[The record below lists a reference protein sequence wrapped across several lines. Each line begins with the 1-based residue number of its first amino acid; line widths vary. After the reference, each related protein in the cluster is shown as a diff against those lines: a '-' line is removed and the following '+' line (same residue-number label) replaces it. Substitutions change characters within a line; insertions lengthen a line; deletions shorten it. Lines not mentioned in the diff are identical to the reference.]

1 MLERIVNLSV
11 RLRYPMLVLLAVLL
25 GTGVYA
31 ALRLPIDAV
40 PDISPV
46 QVSVITSAPGL
57 SAEQVERAV
66 TFPIENALNGT
77 PGLVELRSV
86 SRGDTSSVTVIFE
99 EGMDAWFTRQ
109 IVLERIQQVVAD
121 LPEGVGPPE
130 LAPLS
135 NGLGEIYQF
144 VLRSDFH
151 TPKQLRTLLDWEVIP
166 RLRNVP
172 GVIEVNSFG
181 GELKQYQVV
190 VEPDRLRAHNLTIEE
205 VAEALRSASAS
216 ASGGY
221 VDRGAESYTLR
232 AMGVFQG
239 LDDIGAVVLRA
250 DVDRPPVLVRHVA
263 ELQVGAALPHG
274 VVTFQGEETAV
285 TGIIMMLQGSNSR
298 EVIYAVKDRIAEV
311 QAELPPGVLIVPV
324 YDRASFVERALK
336 TVMTNLAEGVLI
348 VTLILPLMLGSL
360 RGAIAVVLAIPASAA
375 IALLGMHLFGVTGDL
390 MSLGAIDFGFLVDGP
405 IVVLEALL
413 AANIAKQIRP
423 DLGPSERLRQRLEA
437 TRQTVAKVMRPVF
450 YSVAI
455 IMLVYLPLLGL
466 EGVEGKMFR
475 PMAITMACAL
485 GGALIYSV
493 LFLPAVLAVLNPQVK
508 GHGPA
513 WLVRLERGYGR
524 IVGRAIRWRWRLLG
538 VCAMGLVAGV
548 IVLSGAGADF
558 VPRIEE
564 GDAMVTIRRA
574 PSINLDTAREL
585 DLEVQQELRKFPEVE
600 RTLAM
605 SGRPELATDPVGK
618 DNTDILVALKPR
630 SEWTV
635 ADFDELSVLFKN
647 AAESVPGT
655 FASVSQPI
663 EDRTNE
669 LISGSRADV
678 QIMLYGSD
686 LFKLTEVSE
695 SIAELVSQVEG
706 AGDVRVERVLGLPS
720 ITIEPDRA
728 AMAMHGVS
736 MQSVL
741 AAVGA
746 ARVGLELGTVW
757 EGPRRFGLRLLVP
770 PRGSDQDA
778 LGDLVVEG
786 RRGTNVPL
794 SELAEIIESD
804 GPASI
809 RREDRVRTLRVEV
822 NLRGRDLVSWV
833 AEARGLVDA
842 NVQLPSDMRMTWG
855 GQFENF
861 ERASARLAIIVPM
874 ALAIVFGMLMAMFQ
888 EARWAAAVFAIV
900 PFAATG
906 GIFGLAARDLPFSIP
921 AAVGFVALAG
931 VAVLNGVVLT
941 SKVREASSGGL
952 PREQA
957 IISGSTETMR
967 AVLTTGA
974 VAALGFL
981 PMALAT
987 GAGAEVQRPLA
998 TVVVFGIGLS
1008 TIVTLFV
1015 LPGLLRMFMPAD
1027 PPQGEVEPPAVETP

>member
-1 MLERIVNLSV
+1 MLAKIVETSV
-11 RLRYPMLVLLAVLL
+11 RLRYAMLALLLCL
-25 GTGVYA
+25 IGTGIYA
-31 ALRLPIDAV
+31 GLRLPIDAV

-46 QVSVITSAPGL
+46 QVTVITSAPGL

-77 PGLVELRSV
+77 PGLIDLRSI
-86 SRGDTSSVTVIFE
+86 SRADTSSVIVVFE
-99 EGMDAWFTRQ
+99 EGMDPWFTRQ
-109 IVLERIQQVVAD
+109 IVLERIQQVIPD
-121 LPEGVGPPE
+121 LPEGVERPE

-151 TPKQLRTLLDWEVIP
+151 SAKQLRTILDWEVIP
-166 RLRNVP
+166 RLRSVS

-190 VEPDRLRAHNLTIEE
+190 VEPERLRAYSLTIDD
-205 VAEALRSASAS
+205 VADAIRAASAS

-221 VDRGAESYTLR
+221 VDRGAEAYTLR
-232 AMGVFQG
+232 AIGLFQG
-239 LDDIGAVVLRA
+239 LDDIGRVVLRA

-263 ELQVGAALPHG
+263 EVRVGSALPHG
-274 VVTFQGEETAV
+274 VVTYQGEETAI
-285 TGIIMMLQGSNSR
+285 TGVIMMLQGSNSR
-298 EVIYAVKDRIAEV
+298 EVVYAVKDRVAEI
-311 QAELPPGVLIVPV
+311 QAELPPGVVIDAV
-324 YDRASFVERALK
+324 YDRADFVERALK

-348 VTLILPLMLGSL
+348 VTLVLPLMLGSV
-360 RGAIAVVLAIPASAA
+360 RGAIAVVLAIPASTAV
-375 IALLGMHLFGVTGDL
+375 ALLGMHAFGVTGDL

-413 AANIAKQIRP
+413 AAKIGSQLNP
-423 DLGPSERLRQRLEA
+423 DLRPSERVRQRLEGMREA
-437 TRQTVAKVMRPVF
+437 IAGVMRPVF

-466 EGVEGKMFR
+466 EGVEGRMFR

-485 GGALIYSV
+485 AGALIYSV
-493 LFLPAVLAVLNPQVK
+493 VFLPAVLVVLKPEVK
-508 GHGPA
+508 GHGPG

-524 IVGRAIRWRWRLLG
+524 MVPTAIKWRWRLLG
-538 VCAMGLVAGV
+538 ICMLALGAGV
-548 IVLSGAGADF
+548 VVIASAGADF
-558 VPRIEE
+558 VPRIDE

-574 PSINLDTAREL
+574 PSISLEEAREL
-585 DLEVQQELRKFPEVE
+585 DLRVQRALRQFPEVR

-605 SGRPELATDPVGK
+605 TGRPELATDPVGK
-618 DNTDILVALKPR
+618 DSTDILVALAPKE
-630 SEWTV
+630 EWV
-635 ADFDELSVLFKN
+635 SASDLDGISVLFKD

-678 QIMLYGSD
+678 QIMLYGDD
-686 LFKLTEVSE
+686 LFRLTEISE
-695 SIAELVSQVEG
+695 EIAGLVRTVEG

-720 ITIEPDRA
+720 ITVEPDRA
-728 AMAMHGVS
+728 AMAIHGVS
-736 MQSVL
+736 MQDLL
-741 AAVGA
+741 AAVEA
-746 ARVGLELGTVW
+746 ARVGIDLGTVW

-770 PRGSDQDA
+770 PRSSEREA
-778 LGDLVVEG
+778 LGDLAVEG
-786 RRGTNVPL
+786 RRGINVPL
-794 SELAEIIESD
+794 DELANIVESD
-804 GPASI
+804 GPSNV
-809 RREDRVRTLRVEV
+809 RRENRTRTLRVEV

-833 AEARGLVDA
+833 KEARSLVERQ
-842 NVQLPSDMRMTWG
+842 VHLPGDMRMSWG

-861 ERASARLAIIVPM
+861 ERASRRLAVIVPL

-941 SKVREASSGGL
+941 SKVREAFAGGL
-952 PREQA
+952 SREQA
-957 IISGSTETMR
+957 IATGSTETMR

-987 GAGAEVQRPLA
+987 SAGAEVQRPLA

-1015 LPGLLRMFMPAD
+1015 LPGILRICMPAD
-1027 PPQGEVEPPAVETP
+1027 RREGEDDDA

>member
-1 MLERIVNLSV
+1 MLDRIVTLSV
-11 RLRYPMLVLLAVLL
+11 RLRFPMLALLAVLI

-31 ALRLPIDAV
+31 GLRLPIDAV

-109 IVLERIQQVVAD
+109 IILERIQQVIPD

-166 RLRNVP
+166 RLRSVP

-190 VEPDRLRAHNLTIEE
+190 VEPDRLHAHNLTVED
-205 VAEALRSASAS
+205 VAEAIRSASAS

-232 AMGVFQG
+232 AVGVFSG
-239 LDDIGAVVLRA
+239 LDDIGAVVLQA

-263 ELQVGAALPHG
+263 ELRVGAALPHG
-274 VVTFQGEETAV
+274 VVTFQGEELAV

-298 EVIYAVKDRIAEV
+298 EVIYAVKDRVAEI
-311 QAELPPGVLIVPV
+311 QAELPPGVMIVPV
-324 YDRASFVERALK
+324 YDRAEFVERALK

-348 VTLILPLMLGSL
+348 VTLVLPLMLGSL
-360 RGAIAVVLAIPASAA
+360 RGAIAVVLAIPASAS
-375 IALLGMHLFGVTGDL
+375 IALLGMHGFGVTGDL

-413 AANIAKQIRP
+413 AATIAKHIRP
-423 DLGPSERLRQRLEA
+423 DMGPDERLRVRLEA
-437 TRQTVAKVMRPVF
+437 MRETISKVMRPVF

-493 LFLPAVLAVLNPQVK
+493 LFLPAVLAVLNPEVK

-513 WLVRLERGYGR
+513 WLVRLENGYGR
-524 IVGRAIRWRWRLLG
+524 IIGRAIRWRWRLLG
-538 VCAMGLVAGV
+538 VCSLAAAAGV
-548 IVLSGAGADF
+548 VLLAGAGADF

-574 PSINLDTAREL
+574 PSINLETARDL
-585 DLEVQQELRKFPEVE
+585 DLAVQQELRKFPEVE

-630 SEWTV
+630 AEWTV
-635 ADFDELSVLFKN
+635 TDFDELSLLFKN

-678 QIMLYGSD
+678 QIMLYGDD
-686 LFKLTEVSE
+686 LYELTEVSDA
-695 SIAELVSQVEG
+695 IADIVSQVEG

-770 PRGSDQDA
+770 PRTSNAEA

-794 SELAEIIESD
+794 SELAKVVESD

-809 RREDRVRTLRVEV
+809 RRENRVRTLRVEV

-833 AEARGLVDA
+833 AEARALVDA
-842 NVQLPSDMRMTWG
+842 DVQLPSGMRASWG

-861 ERASARLAIIVPM
+861 ERASARLAVIVPIS
-874 ALAIVFGMLMAMFQ
+874 LAIVFGMLMAMFQ
-888 EARWAAAVFAIV
+888 EARWAAAVFSIV
-900 PFAATG
+900 PFAAAG
-906 GIFGLAARDLPFSIP
+906 GIFGLAVRELPFSIP

-941 SKVREASSGGL
+941 SKVREASTNGL
-952 PREQA
+952 PRERA
-957 IISGSTETMR
+957 IITGSVETMR

-987 GAGAEVQRPLA
+987 GAGSEVQRPLA
-998 TVVVFGIGLS
+998 TVVVFGIGIS
-1008 TIVTLFV
+1008 TVVTLFV
-1015 LPGLLRMFMPAD
+1015 LPGLLRIFMPSDASAS
-1027 PPQGEVEPPAVETP
+1027 EPLGQDAQP

>member
-1 MLERIVNLSV
+1 MLAKIVETSV
-11 RLRYPMLVLLAVLL
+11 RLRYAMLALLILL
-25 GTGVYA
+25 IGTGVYA

-77 PGLVELRSV
+77 PGLRELRSV
-86 SRGDTSSVTVIFE
+86 SRADTSSVTVIFD

-109 IVLERIQQVVAD
+109 IILERVQQVIPD

-135 NGLGEIYQF
+135 NGLGEIFQF

-151 TPKQLRTLLDWEVIP
+151 SPKQLRTILDWEVIP
-166 RLRNVP
+166 RLRSVP

-190 VEPDRLRAHNLTIEE
+190 VEPERLRAHSLTIDD
-205 VAEALRSASAS
+205 VAEAIRAASAS

-221 VDRGAESYTLR
+221 VDRGAEAYTLR
-232 AMGVFQG
+232 AVGLFQG
-239 LDDIGAVVLRA
+239 LDDIGKVVLRA
-250 DVDRPPVLVRHVA
+250 EIDHPPVLVRHVA
-263 ELQVGAALPHG
+263 DVRVGAALSHG
-274 VVTFQGEETAV
+274 VVTYQGEETAI

-298 EVIYAVKDRIAEV
+298 EVVYAVKDRVEEIRG
-311 QAELPPGVLIVPV
+311 ELPPGVVIEAV
-324 YDRASFVERALK
+324 YDRAEFVERALK

-360 RGAIAVVLAIPASAA
+360 RGAIAVVLAIPASTA
-375 IALLGMHLFGVTGDL
+375 IALLGMHAFNVTGDL

-413 AANIAKQIRP
+413 AAKIGRQISP
-423 DLGPSERLRQRLEA
+423 DLRPAERVRQRLDRM
-437 TRQTVAKVMRPVF
+437 RQAVSGVMRPVF

-455 IMLVYLPLLGL
+455 IMLVYLPLLTL

-485 GGALIYSV
+485 AGALIYSV
-493 LFLPAVLAVLNPQVK
+493 LFLPAVLAVLNPELA
-508 GHGPA
+508 GDGPR
-513 WLVRLERGYGR
+513 WLVRLEHAYGR
-524 IVGRAIRWRWRLLG
+524 AVVIAVRWRWRLLG
-538 VCAMGLVAGV
+538 VCTLALGASVLVIA
-548 IVLSGAGADF
+548 GAGADF
-558 VPRIEE
+558 VPRIDE

-574 PSINLDTAREL
+574 PSISLDEAREL
-585 DLEVQQELRKFPEVE
+585 DLRVQQGLRQYPEVE

-605 SGRPELATDPVGK
+605 TGRPELATDPVGK
-618 DNTDILVALKPR
+618 DNTDILVALKPKE
-630 SEWTV
+630 EWTS
-635 ADFDELSVLFKN
+635 ASDLDELSVLFKN
-647 AAESVPGT
+647 AAEAVPGT

-678 QIMLYGSD
+678 QIMLYGND
-686 LFKLTEVSE
+686 LFQLTDVSE
-695 SIAELVSQVEG
+695 AIADVVSRVEG

-720 ITIEPDRA
+720 ITVEPDRA

-736 MQSVL
+736 MRDLL
-741 AAVGA
+741 AAVSA
-746 ARVGLELGTVW
+746 ARVGLDLGTVW

-770 PRGSDQDA
+770 PRSSDREA

-786 RRGTNVPL
+786 RGGTNVPL
-794 SELAEIIESD
+794 SELAAIVESD
-804 GPASI
+804 GPANI
-809 RREDRVRTLRVEV
+809 RRENRMRTLRVEV

-833 AEARGLVDA
+833 TEARSLVERD
-842 NVQLPSDMRMTWG
+842 VVLPSDVRIAWG

-861 ERASARLAIIVPM
+861 ERASKRLAIIVPM

-941 SKVREASSGGL
+941 SKVREAFTQGM
-952 PREQA
+952 PRDQA
-957 IISGSTETMR
+957 IAWGSAETMR

-987 GAGAEVQRPLA
+987 SAGAEVQRPLA

-1015 LPGLLRMFMPAD
+1015 LPGILRICMPPD
-1027 PPQGEVEPPAVETP
+1027 PIEREDEDA

>member
-1 MLERIVNLSV
+1 MLAAIVNLSV
-11 RLRYPMLVLLAVLL
+11 RLRYAMLALLVVLL

-86 SRGDTSSVTVIFE
+86 SRGDTSAVTVIFE
-99 EGMDAWFTRQ
+99 DGMDPWFVRQ
-109 IVLERIQQVVAD
+109 IILERIQQVLPE

-144 VLRSDFH
+144 VLTSKFH
-151 TPKQLRTLLDWEVIP
+151 TPKQLRTILDWEVIP
-166 RLRNVP
+166 SLRNVP

-190 VEPDRLRAHNLTIEE
+190 VEPERLRAHELTIED
-205 VAEALRSASAS
+205 VAGAIRAASAS

-232 AMGVFQG
+232 AMALFQG
-239 LDDIGAVVLRA
+239 LEDIEEVVIQA
-250 DVDRPPVLVRHVA
+250 GVDQPPVLVRHVA
-263 ELQVGAALPHG
+263 EVQVGAALQHG
-274 VVTFQGEETAV
+274 VVTYQGEESAV
-285 TGIIMMLQGSNSR
+285 TGIVMMLQGSNSR
-298 EVIYAVKDRIAEV
+298 EVVYAVKDRIAEI
-311 QAELPPGVLIVPV
+311 QAALPPGVMIETV
-324 YDRASFVERALK
+324 YDRAEFVERALE
-336 TVMTNLAEGVLI
+336 TVLKNLAEGVLI
-348 VTLILPLMLGSL
+348 VTLVLPLMLGSL
-360 RGAIAVVLAIPASAA
+360 RGALAVVLAIPASAA
-375 IALLGMHLFGVTGDL
+375 VALLGMHAFGVTGDL

-413 AANIAKQIRP
+413 AARITQHIRP
-423 DLGPSERLRQRLEA
+423 ELGPSERLRLRLAHMCEVMS
-437 TRQTVAKVMRPVF
+437 TVMRPVF
-450 YSVAI
+450 FSVAI

-466 EGVEGKMFR
+466 EGIEGKMFR

-485 GGALIYSV
+485 AGALVYSV
-493 LFLPAVLAVLNPQVK
+493 LFLPAVLAVLNPEIA
-508 GHGPA
+508 GHGPK
-513 WLVRLERGYGR
+513 WLVRIEHGYGR
-524 IVGRAIRWRWRLLG
+524 VVAHAIRWRWRLLG
-538 VCAMGLVAGV
+538 ACTMALVAGT
-548 IVLSGAGADF
+548 IMIAGAGADF

-574 PSINLDTAREL
+574 PSISLAKAREL
-585 DLEVQQELRKFPEVE
+585 DLEVQRKLREFPEVE

-618 DNTDILVALKPR
+618 DNTDILVALAPR
-630 SEWTV
+630 DQWTV
-635 ADFDELSVLFKN
+635 VDFDELSVRFKT

-686 LFKLTEVSE
+686 LFALTDLSEQIADIVSN
-695 SIAELVSQVEG
+695 IQG
-706 AGDVRVERVLGLPS
+706 AGDVRVERVLGLPN
-720 ITIEPDRA
+720 ITVEPNRA

-736 MQSVL
+736 MQSL
-741 AAVGA
+741 LDTIEA

-757 EGPRRFGLRLLVP
+757 DGQRRFDLRLLVP
-770 PRGSDQDA
+770 PRASDRDA

-794 SELAEIIESD
+794 SELATVIESD
-804 GPASI
+804 GPANI

-833 AEARGLVDA
+833 AEARAAVNA
-842 NVQLPSDMRMTWG
+842 QVALPSDMQIAWG

-861 ERASARLAIIVPM
+861 ERASARLSLIVPIT
-874 ALAIVFGMLMAMFQ
+874 LAIVFGMLMAMFQ
-888 EARWAAAVFAIV
+888 DARWAAAVFGVV

-941 SKVREASSGGL
+941 SKVREAFLGGMS
-952 PREQA
+952 REQA
-957 IISGSTETMR
+957 IVSGSTETMR

-974 VAALGFL
+974 VAALGFM

-987 GAGAEVQRPLA
+987 SAGAEVQRPLA

-1015 LPGLLRMFMPAD
+1015 LPGILRICMPTAAPKRQD
-1027 PPQGEVEPPAVETP
+1027 